1 MFLNQRPCKKER
13 IVIKT
18 GNDQIFSLLCVI
30 VFTIFFSLAIYLSIY
45 LYIYLSIYPL
55 EVIILYVLF
64 IKYFLYMQQI
74 MQIKYKFITNINYL
88 DSF

>member
-64 IKYFLYMQQI
+64 LYIQPI
-74 MQIKYKFITNINYL
+74 MQIKYKYIINIYYL